1 MMAISVIPGQLHKY
15 SATNSKRLVTG
26 HMNEELDFVSM
37 AFLVFALQLD
47 KSLNMSLGPCVEIK
61 LHHIAAIE

>member
-1 MMAISVIPGQLHKY
+1 
-15 SATNSKRLVTG
+15 
-26 HMNEELDFVSM
+26 MNEELDFVSM